1 MGFTGGGS
9 SSVIYVIVLTV
20 LNTVGQAAEN
30 IGIIFWFQNLG
41 PLNDAYATLLQ
52 TGMVYAVFFWLAL
65 AGYVFRY
72 RKDGAQ
78 FLGKPVWFGWCV
90 LVAHSRLRHCCGGGR
105 IRNGPPD
112 RCRPGAERA
121 GIRRSSIV
129 GGDDAPDI
137 CFGVGPVSQR
147 RAQPVRDGVAVAHA
161 SGFVVFCYFV
171 VLRVLGQPRAVR
183 GDQATATENGVEVPP
198 SPVFCVLAV
207 PGEGCGGESCAARPR
222 LAPCSPPAED

>member
-90 LVAHSRLRHCCGGGR
+90 LVAYSHLRYCCGGGR

-112 RCRPGAERA
+112 RTGGGARGLESGAARLWVVMTHLTFVSVLDRCPSVGHNPYVTA
-121 GIRRSSIV
+121 LRS
-129 GGDDAPDI
+129 PT
-137 CFGVGPVSQR
+137 PV
-147 RAQPVRDGVAVAHA
+147 A
-161 SGFVVFCYFV
+161 SWYFV
-171 VLRVLGQPRAVR
+171 ILWFYACWGSHGRCVAIRPPRLRMGWRCPPVLFFVCWPCLVRAVVGSHVR
-183 GDQATATENGVEVPP
+183 HGLV
-198 SPVFCVLAV
+198 
-207 PGEGCGGESCAARPR
+207 
-222 LAPCSPPAED
+222 